1 MSVRILARCGE
12 RWEWRSVRWRP
23 VEVEVGW
30 KAEVILDEDII
41 DSLSTETA
49 IHEVLWRHAP
59 AE

>member
-12 RWEWRSVRWRP
+12 RRGWRSVRWRP
-23 VEVEVGW
+23 VEVEVGG

-41 DSLSTETA
+41 DDLSTETA
-49 IHEVLWRHAP
+49 FHKILWRHAP